1 MCSLPSVFFAPGTA
15 EQAGSGELPGVF
27 RRKMRQIRG
36 EERLFPCRSLMP
48 EGIAAHPAIP
58 GCVGKP
64 AGGCTGGYVGLS
76 GSVFL
81 QLNTAGETGS
91 IFLSQM

>member
-48 EGIAAHPAIP
+48 EGIDAHPAIP
-58 GCVGKP
+58 GCV
-64 AGGCTGGYVGLS
+64 
-76 GSVFL
+76 
-81 QLNTAGETGS
+81 E
-91 IFLSQM
+91 SQPGVVPGDTWD